1 MTGIAY
7 VHSGPTRPVGAG
19 LSVYRVDPGRL
30 DADFLAG
37 CLRAADLPATSAS
50 TRIDGRRV
58 RIPRVPIAVQRE
70 YGQVFRNLAEF
81 DTVLRQAAETGRE
94 LVRLGFAGLVEGR
107 LRPGR

>member
-1 MTGIAY
+1 M
-7 VHSGPTRPVGAG
+7 GAG
-19 LSVYRVDPGRL
+19 ITVYRVDADRL

-58 RIPRVPIAVQRE
+58 RIPLVPLATQRE
-70 YGQVFRNLAEF
+70 YGQVFRRLAEF
-81 DTVLRQAAETGRE
+81 DDVLRQAAEIGRD

-107 LRPGR
+107 LRPCHQGNGC